1 VSETINLAEVQAFDL
16 TGSLITPR
24 GAELFSTYS
33 PAYPAENCIDG
44 INQTFCHSKG
54 TGAEE
59 YLRVDY
65 FGPLDLASIVVK
77 NRHNC
82 CQERIVGG
90 RIHVTTG
97 WPTSNTMA
105 AEAALWS
112 DEFTSASSDFTF
124 SPLPTLDCLN

>member
-1 VSETINLAEVQAFDL
+1 MYSIRKLNLAA
-16 TGSLITPR
+16 
-24 GAELFSTYS
+24 A
-33 PAYPAENCIDG
+33 NCIDG
-44 INQTFCHSKG
+44 YTSNICHSGG
-54 TGAEE
+54 TGLEE

-65 FGPLDLASIVVK
+65 ASDIANLASIVVT
-77 NRHNC
+77 NRADC
-82 CQERIVGG
+82 CQDRIVGG